1 MKKIILLCALFSFSA
16 FANFPDG
23 SYACMFE
30 KYAMVVSKKTETT
43 ADFYLLRDPGTS
55 VDQATNAE
63 IQTVSADNYLLTSE
77 NNHTLELKDFS
88 DSTLKK
94 ARAVYTGE
102 KTITL
107 SDCTK
112 LL

>member
-1 MKKIILLCALFSFSA
+1 MKKILLLCALFSFSA

-30 KYAMVVSKKTETT
+30 KYAVVVSKKSDTT

-55 VDQATNAE
+55 VDQATNAV
-63 IQTVSADNYLLTSE
+63 IATTSSNSYTLTSE
-77 NNHTLELKDFS
+77 NGFTLELVNFNQ
-88 DSTLKK
+88 STLKNAK
-94 ARAVYTGE
+94 AIYTGD

-107 SDCTK
+107 IDCTK